1 MFRNLAVLLAS
12 GVLLNPV
19 VLLGVAS
26 GLVIG
31 IMLDWNQIVVLYK
44 NWHFYGLGLMVAA
57 LYNFVLATQ
66 YKDDGETLDY
76 VGMLGNSI
84 KSFLMLMLATVMAVL
99 FVFFFAV

>member
-31 IMLDWNQIVVLYK
+31 IMLDWNQIVALYK
-44 NWHFYGLGLMVAA
+44 NWRFKKNRFNEQGRIRRYR
-57 LYNFVLATQ
+57 
-66 YKDDGETLDY
+66 
-76 VGMLGNSI
+76 
-84 KSFLMLMLATVMAVL
+84 
-99 FVFFFAV
+99 FAIFKHYY